1 MTKINLMTHS
11 EMLEAAPIREQTLD
25 QEWVSLIQTAR
36 ELGMTIE
43 EIRKFLAE
51 AAASGQHDEQHE

>member
-1 MTKINLMTHS
+1 MTHS